1 MATLHERRLSKRHP
15 SAYPSA
21 HPSAQRSYEAN
32 VMKIQLVTEGTI
44 SSALAFSGFA
54 AVTKKC
60 LAPKCGIVLQQVI
73 DISDP
78 IILFSWPDAF
88 LAWLFVSIVGD
99 RRAINA
105 RHWIWRSMYRN

>member
-1 MATLHERRLSKRHP
+1 MEALHEKRLSKR
-15 SAYPSA
+15 PSA
-21 HPSAQRSYEAN
+21 HPSAQRSYKAN

-54 AVTKKC
+54 AVTKKR
-60 LAPKCGIVLQQVI
+60 LAPKCSIVLQQVI
-73 DISDP
+73 DISNP

-88 LAWLFVSIVGD
+88 LAWLFVSIIGD